1 MSLRRDWSFLSASC
15 QIYFLYLLL
24 HRPLGP
30 RNSVILWSRVPCYLQ
45 VEGQLRLTFLLFNL
59 GAGKP
64 FKTWAWDGLDFVPC
78 FQCLISFL
86 AGKSVWKALHKSG
99 ILTLPHLAPLY
110 SLLEGIASCG
120 RDEICILKSVLI
132 TFFFFILFFC
142 LTEVLKQQIS

>member
-1 MSLRRDWSFLSASC
+1 MSLWHDQSFLSASC

-45 VEGQLRLTFLLFNL
+45 VEAQLRLTSLLFNL

-64 FKTWAWDGLDFVPC
+64 FKTRAWDGLDFVLC
-78 FQCLISFL
+78 FQCLISFS

-99 ILTLPHLAPLY
+99 ILIAPRLAPLY

-120 RDEICILKSVLI
+120 RDKICILKSVLM
-132 TFFFFILFFC
+132 TFLFFC
-142 LTEVLKQQIS
+142 LTEVLKQQSS